1 MNELINLIKENFS
14 TFVEVMVFIPSR
26 FQIWYWEEA
35 AVLVFILAFA
45 LGVVFLC
52 DRLIKKY
59 DLGFTTSILFTFL
72 VLSLT
77 LGLTGFFLSI
87 PRLNLNPSAPFLIV
101 GIGSPVFNLILGVV
115 ATLGNRLRN
124 HHPIAGTLILY
135 GVGFPFAYLL
145 FTTFAVFFLSLY
157 NY

>member
-101 GIGSPVFNLILGVV
+101 GIGSPAFTLVLSVIASLGH
-115 ATLGNRLRN
+115 RLRN
-124 HHPIAGTLILY
+124 NHAKAGTLLLF
-135 GVGFPFAYLL
+135 GVGLLFAYVL
-145 FTTFAVFFLSLY
+145 FTTFIVFALRLY
-157 NY
+157 SF